1 MAATRKNQLS
11 RKALAVQAKVSTPVS
26 SLAIARAAAVA
37 AAMGVALQ

>member
-37 AAMGVALQ
+37 MGVALQ